1 MFISK
6 HHGFLGASPDGLVQ
20 DPSAEDTEG
29 LLELKYIQMGKQESL
44 EEALVRK
51 GICKKCE
58 DGVTLNVRHKYYFQT
73 QQAMFVVERKWT
85 DFVVMG
91 TGCTTTFCERIH
103 FSQEHR
109 DTTFP
114 KLESFFNC
122 WIVPELAYPCV
133 KYGLSKLN
141 ARMF

>member
-1 MFISK
+1 MEDNVITAYKSLKREEGVAGITVQICGFFISK

-58 DGVTLNVRHKYYFQT
+58 AQILFSNTTGNVC
-73 QQAMFVVERKWT
+73 
-85 DFVVMG
+85 G
-91 TGCTTTFCERIH
+91 
-103 FSQEHR
+103 
-109 DTTFP
+109 
-114 KLESFFNC
+114 
-122 WIVPELAYPCV
+122 
-133 KYGLSKLN
+133 
-141 ARMF
+141 